1 MEWYIFLPLYI
12 LALILVLLLRIPV
25 AFGIFAVGIVSSLLI
40 FGDLEVTSRLL
51 SLSVI
56 SSVNS
61 FTFTAIPLFILM
73 GDVLFRARIAQ
84 DAIVEISK
92 LLRRVP
98 GRLPMVAV
106 AGGSAFGILSGSSL
120 ANTALLSRTLL
131 PQMKSAGY
139 DTRLSAGSIL
149 AAGGLAM
156 VFPPSALAIL
166 WGGVANVSIGPLLIA
181 GIVPGI
187 MMAVGYVLIVLWK
200 SRRSA
205 TGDAS
210 PDATRN
216 LPPKRSGSEVVQGF
230 LRNLLLPGI
239 LAVTVLVVIFAGI
252 ATPTEAAGF
261 GALASIV
268 LAFATG
274 RFTVKDLV
282 GAGVGSIRITGTI
295 FILVMASTLYSQIM
309 AYMGATA
316 GLVQWVS
323 GSIANGALMMF
334 LIVLVLVVLSCFIDQ
349 ASIMLITAP
358 LLMPIVTQFGWDPV
372 WFSIIVLV
380 TLQIG
385 NISPPFGMGLFVMK
399 STASWL
405 SLSTIYRAAVPWILS
420 DLVVILILCLLPWLV
435 TFLPQLMA
443 G

>member
-1 MEWYIFLPLYI
+1 MEWYIFLPIYI
-12 LALILVLLLRIPV
+12 LALIAVLLLRIPV
-25 AFGIFAVGIVSSLLI
+25 AFGIFGVGIVSSLLI
-40 FGDLEVTSRLL
+40 FGDIETTSRLL

-73 GDVLFRARIAQ
+73 GEVLFRSRIAQ

-92 LLRRVP
+92 MLHRVP
-98 GRLPMVAV
+98 GRLPMVAI
-106 AGGSAFGILSGSSL
+106 AGGSAFGLLSGSSL

-131 PQMKSAGY
+131 PQMKQAGY
-139 DTRLSAGSIL
+139 STHISAGSIL

-181 GIVPGI
+181 GIVPGV
-187 MMAVGYVLIVLWK
+187 MMAIGYVALVLWH
-200 SRRSA
+200 SRKK
-205 TGDAS
+205 GD
-210 PDATRN
+210 
-216 LPPKRSGSEVVQGF
+216 PPRLSEESHRPLAETFRGIVK
-230 LRNLLLPGI
+230 NLLLPGL
-239 LAVTVLVVIFAGI
+239 LALSVLVIIFAGI
-252 ATPTEAAGF
+252 ATPTEAAAF
-261 GALASIV
+261 GAIASIII
-268 LAFATG
+268 AFAAG
-274 RFTVKDLV
+274 RFSVHDLMS
-282 GAGVGSIRITGTI
+282 AGKSSVRITGTI

-309 AYMGATA
+309 AYMGATT
-316 GLVQWVS
+316 GLVAWVS
-323 GSIANGALMMF
+323 SSIANSAVMLL
-334 LIVLVLVVLSCFIDQ
+334 LIVFLLVLLSCFIDQ

-358 LLMPIVTQFGWDPV
+358 LLMPIALQFGWDPV

-399 STASWL
+399 STASWIPMMTL
-405 SLSTIYRAAVPWILS
+405 YRAAIPWIIS
-420 DLVVILILCLLPWLV
+420 DLVVILILCAFPVLV
-435 TFLPQLMA
+435 TFLPALMA